1 MDVFTSTPIM
11 TRISILIFIVSQLS
25 ACAVYPAIDNEAEN
39 TCDVFTRQLT
49 LDITDV
55 DVNVCG
61 NINNGSSILV
71 CLGVSGAFFVTSAVV
86 SGSVVVV
93 GNTVNFLEQQG
104 RCDDSYLRRKVEE
117 HAELFN

>member
-1 MDVFTSTPIM
+1 MLRFLVILVI
-11 TRISILIFIVSQLS
+11 ISQIG
-25 ACAVYPAIDNEAEN
+25 ACAVYPSLDTEAET

-49 LDITDV
+49 LDMTDV
-55 DVNVCG
+55 DISVCG
-61 NINNGSSILV
+61 NVNNGSGILI

-104 RCDDSYLRRKVEE
+104 RCEDSYLRRKLDE